1 MPSLQA
7 VIAKRLMRVI
17 FAGWAEGP
25 VAEQRRRQERASRFA
40 PPAHGCERQPATVNG
55 VPGEWF
61 VPAAPVAGIILYLH
75 GGAYVVGSIASHR
88 EYLVRL
94 ANATRAKILA
104 INYRL
109 APEHPFPAALEDA
122 VSAYRWLLAGGAPP
136 GDLLLAGDSAGGG
149 LALAALLA
157 LRAGDDPL
165 PAGAICLSPWV
176 DLALTGASVRTKAAV
191 DPILT
196 PASLETS
203 ARLYAAGHA
212 LTDPLI
218 SPLYAALDG
227 LPPLLIQAGSDEILL
242 DDALRLAERA
252 RRAGVAVTLE
262 VWEGLFHVFPIT
274 PFLPESAQAL
284 ARIAAFVAGALR
296 RGLPEA
302 ATQPAHAPAT

>member
-1 MPSLQA
+1 
-7 VIAKRLMRVI
+7 MRVI
-17 FAGWAEGP
+17 FAGWTEGP
-25 VAEQRRRQERASRFA
+25 IAEQRGRQERASRFT
-40 PPAHGCERQPATVNG
+40 PPAHGCERQPASVNG

-75 GGAYVVGSIASHR
+75 GGAYVVGSVASHR

-94 ANATRAKILA
+94 ANATRAKIMA

-109 APEHPFPAALEDA
+109 APERPFPAALEDA
-122 VSAYRWLLAGGAPP
+122 VSAYRWLLARGAPP

-157 LRAGDDPL
+157 LRAGGDPL

-196 PASLETS
+196 PASLANS
-203 ARLYAAGHA
+203 ARLYAAGRA

-218 SPLYAALDG
+218 SPLYAALDARS
-227 LPPLLIQAGSDEILL
+227 LPPLLILAGSDEILL
-242 DDALRLAERA
+242 DDALRFAERA
-252 RRAGVAVTLE
+252 RQAGVAVTLE

-274 PFLPESAQAL
+274 PFLPESQQAL
-284 ARIAAFVAGALR
+284 ERIAAFVAGAR
-296 RGLPEA
+296 RQG
-302 ATQPAHAPAT
+302 QPPDPA